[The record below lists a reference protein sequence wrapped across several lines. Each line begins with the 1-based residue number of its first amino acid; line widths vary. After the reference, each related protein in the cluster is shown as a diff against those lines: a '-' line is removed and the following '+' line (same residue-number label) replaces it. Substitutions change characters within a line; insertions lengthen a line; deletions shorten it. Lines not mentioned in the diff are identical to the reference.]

1 MTHPI
6 DSGGGSLLSSRSVD
20 GTGGG
25 GDGSFVVGA
34 SRPPSPVPHKWVLV
48 VGKSGLCAA
57 LPDHLA
63 REVGA
68 VEVTRWW

>member
-34 SRPPSPVPHKWVLV
+34 SRPPSPVPRNWVWV
-48 VGKSGLCAA
+48 MGNGGLWATV
-57 LPDHLA
+57 PDHLA